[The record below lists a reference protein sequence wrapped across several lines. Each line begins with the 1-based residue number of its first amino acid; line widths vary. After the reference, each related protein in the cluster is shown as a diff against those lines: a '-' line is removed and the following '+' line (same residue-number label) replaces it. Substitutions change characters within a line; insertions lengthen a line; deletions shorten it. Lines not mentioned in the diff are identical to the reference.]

1 MTIHDWLEKTT
12 IELSNVGIETA
23 RLDALVILCDVLG
36 KDKSW
41 ILAYSEQNLQGSDLH
56 KLNTKIDQRTTHV
69 PLAYIRGQAEFY
81 GREFMVSEAVLVPR
95 PESESMIELLK
106 KVVGRRASGVGI
118 IDVGTGGGCLAITAK
133 LELPDASVVAID
145 IDEDALRVAVQ
156 NAHIFDADVQFYQ
169 GDLLQPLL
177 SSVFKHQPSFILANL
192 PYVPTNYPINE
203 AAAHEPALAL
213 FSGDDG
219 LDHYRKL
226 FEQAMELA
234 PQPYAII
241 AESLFTQHK
250 KMNDLAT
257 NAGYEQKEV
266 DGLVQ
271 LFVLR

>member
-12 IELSNVGIETA
+12 IELSNVGIKTA

-41 ILAYSEQNLQGSDLH
+41 VLAYSEQILQGSDLH
-56 KLNTKIDQRTTHV
+56 ILSTKIDQRAAHV
-69 PLAYIRGQAEFY
+69 PLAYIRGRAEFY
-81 GREFMVSEAVLVPR
+81 GREFTVNEAVLVPR
-95 PESESMIELLK
+95 PESESMIELLT

-118 IDVGTGGGCLAITAK
+118 SDVGTGSGCLAITAK

-145 IDEDALRVAVQ
+145 IDEDTLRVAVQ
-156 NAHIFDADVQFYQ
+156 NAHKFDADVQFLQ
-169 GDLLQPLL
+169 GDLLRPIL
-177 SSVFKHQPSFILANL
+177 SSVFKHQASFILANL

-219 LDHYRKL
+219 LDHYRRL
-226 FEQAMELA
+226 FEQAMELT

-241 AESLFTQHK
+241 AESLFTQHE
-250 KMNDLAT
+250 KMNDLAAA
-257 NAGYEQKEV
+257 AGYEQKEV